1 MRPPSAAAKNTN
13 VMQSALS
20 PRPAGSPFD
29 GDTEMAQLMRGFDW
43 SRSPLGEPASWPE
56 SLRTAVNIVL
66 TSRFAMWMGWGDE
79 LTFLYNDAYAQMT
92 LGAKHPWALG
102 RPAREVWAEAWPEL
116 SPRVEHVLRTGTA
129 TWDERLLLFLER
141 SGFPEETYHT
151 FSYSPLGGGGA
162 GAEGMLCVVTEE
174 TERVIGERRLSL
186 LHELGAALA
195 GASTTPEVLA
205 AVERALAQP
214 APDLPFTLT
223 YMLDPSSQR
232 ARGVVV
238 TGIQSGHPAV
248 QDAEGPELSHPYW
261 PLSRVLHEEAS
272 AVVSL
277 PPAPGWPRGAWA
289 REPLQAVLVPMP
301 RRGAELPPGV
311 FIAGLN
317 RFRPFDANYRNF
329 VTLFAGQVAAALA
342 NARLYE
348 EERKRAEALA
358 ELDRA
363 KTAFFS
369 NVSHEFRTPLTLML
383 APTEDAVTNARPL
396 AGKELETVYDNELR
410 LLRLVNTLLDFS
422 RIEAGRI
429 AAAYREVDLGRLTT
443 DLASTF
449 RSAVERAGLAFV
461 VQCEPIGEP
470 VFVDPQ
476 MWERILLNLL
486 SNAFKFTFHGS
497 IGVELRPLGTGQV
510 ELAVSDTGIGIAEHE
525 LPRVFDRFHRIE
537 GTRARTHEGSGIGLA
552 LVSDLVKLHGGS
564 ISVRSELGRGTRF
577 SVVIPTGNRHL
588 PAEHIDVAPSASP
601 GRSLAA
607 QFAHEALRWL
617 PNEASSE
624 PQQPPLSRSL
634 RPGRVLVADDNA
646 DMREYLTRIL
656 SVHWEVDAV
665 SDGREALALALRRR
679 PDLII
684 SDVMM
689 PSLDGFGLLRALRA
703 DAELRTIPVVML
715 SARAGEEARIEGIE
729 AGANDYLVKP
739 FSARELVARVAA
751 RLELQRLGQRLADER
766 AAIARLFEL
775 APLPVAILRGPELH
789 FETANASYVQSWG
802 GRALVGK
809 PLLDALPE
817 LGGQGLD
824 ELLLEVLHTGMP
836 FVGRERLVRIERAG
850 RLEDTYFTFI
860 FAPIRNE
867 EGRPDSVI
875 AICNDVTEQVIARQ
889 RLEALALEAS
899 QASRAKDEFLAM
911 LGHELRNPLAPMR
924 TALQLMRLRGST
936 SREQDVLERQV
947 NHLSRLVDDLLD
959 ISRVTRGKIDLS
971 RGAVELSE
979 IVLRAME
986 IASPVLEHA
995 HHEVILDIARKGL
1008 GVDADIERMAQVV
1021 SNLLTNA
1028 AKYSDPR
1035 SRIHVSGSRVGDWVK
1050 LSVKDEGSGIAPEML
1065 SRVFDAFVQQ
1075 PQTLERSRGGLGLGL
1090 AIVKSL
1096 VEQHGGSVRAL
1107 SAGIGQGSEFVVELP
1122 WDPSARTPHSDRV
1135 SSPHVASQRGRPK
1148 QILVVDDNEDAA
1160 VMLQHALTS
1169 LGYQVQI
1176 ASDGPSALDVC
1187 VGFQPDIALL
1197 DIGLPVMDGYELAQ
1211 RLRELLIDS
1220 GRVPH
1225 LRLMAVTGYGQET
1238 DRARSAAAGFHEHLV
1253 KPIELGRLAR
1263 VLEAVN
1269 IG

>member
-1 MRPPSAAAKNTN
+1 VT
-13 VMQSALS
+13 QSALAARAAPS
-20 PRPAGSPFD
+20 FLD
-29 GDTEMAQLMRGFDW
+29 GDTEMAELTRAFDW
-43 SRSPLGEPASWPE
+43 SKSPLGPPESWPD

-66 TSRFAMWMGWGDE
+66 TSRFAMWMGWGNE
-79 LTFLYNDAYAQMT
+79 LTFLYNDAYAHMT

-102 RPAREVWAEAWPEL
+102 RPAHEVWAEIWPHL
-116 SPRVEHVLRTGTA
+116 APRIDQVLKTRTA

-151 FSYSPLGGGGA
+151 FSYSPLGA
-162 GAEGMLCVVTEE
+162 EARGAEGMLCVVTEE
-174 TERVIGERRLSL
+174 TERVIGERRLGL
-186 LHELGAALA
+186 LHELGAELA
-195 GASTTPEVLA
+195 GASTTAEVLA
-205 AVERALAQP
+205 AVERALKSP

-223 YMLDPSSQR
+223 YMLDADAAG
-232 ARGVVV
+232 ARRVVS
-238 TGIQSGHPAV
+238 TGIASDHPAV
-248 QDAEGPELSHPYW
+248 SDATGAQLVHPLW
-261 PLSRVLHEEAS
+261 PLARVLAEQAS
-272 AVVSL
+272 TVISL
-277 PPAPGWPRGAWA
+277 PSTLPWPKGAWQQ
-289 REPLQAVLVPMP
+289 EPLQAVLLPFS
-301 RRGAELPPGV
+301 RGGAELPGV

-317 RFRPFDANYRNF
+317 RYRPFDASYRNF

-348 EERKRAEALA
+348 GERKRAEALA

-383 APTEDAVTNARPL
+383 APTEDALTNARPL
-396 AGKELETVYDNELR
+396 AGKELQTVYDNELR

-429 AAAYREVDLGRLTT
+429 AAVYREVDLGRLTT

-449 RSAVERAGLAFV
+449 RSAVERAGLEFRV
-461 VQCEPIGEP
+461 TCQPIAEP
-470 VFVDPQ
+470 VFVDSQ

-486 SNAFKFTFHGS
+486 SNAFKFTFEGS
-497 IGVELRPLGTGQV
+497 IEVALRPSGPGHVELS
-510 ELAVSDTGIGIAEHE
+510 VSDTGIGIPEHE
-525 LPRVFDRFHRIE
+525 LPRVFERFHRIE

-552 LVSDLVKLHGGS
+552 LVSELVKLLGGT
-564 ISVRSELGRGTRF
+564 ISAQSELGRGTRF
-577 SVVIPTGNRHL
+577 SVAIPTGSRHL
-588 PAEHIDVAPSASP
+588 LAAQIAAEPAPDLR

-607 QFAHEALRWL
+607 QFER
-617 PNEASSE
+617 EASRW
-624 PQQPPLSRSL
+624 QPVEATHDQAPLSRAV
-634 RPGRVLVADDNA
+634 RPGRLLIADDNA

-656 SVHWEVDAV
+656 SEHWEVEAV
-665 SDGREALALALRRR
+665 GDGREALNVARRR
-679 PDLII
+679 HPDLII

-689 PSLDGFGLLRALRA
+689 PSLDGFGLLRELRA
-703 DAELRTIPVVML
+703 DAQLRATPVVLL

-751 RLELQRLGQRLADER
+751 RLELQRLGQRLTDER
-766 AAIARLFEL
+766 AAIARLFEQT
-775 APLPVAILRGPELH
+775 PMPVAIFRGPELR
-789 FETANASYVQSWG
+789 FDAANQSYQQTVG
-802 GRALVGK
+802 GRMLLGK
-809 PLLDALPE
+809 TLLEALPE
-817 LGGQGLD
+817 LAGQGYD
-824 ELLLEVLHTGMP
+824 ELLHEVLHTGAP
-836 FVGRERLVRIERAG
+836 AVGRERLVRLERGG

-860 FAPIRNE
+860 YAPILGDD
-867 EGRPDSVI
+867 GRPDSVI
-875 AICNDVTEQVIARQ
+875 ALCNDVTEQVIARQ

-924 TALQLMRLRGST
+924 TALQLMRLRGTS

-947 NHLSRLVDDLLD
+947 THLSRLVDDLLD
-959 ISRVTRGKIDLS
+959 ISRITRGKIDLS
-971 RGAVELSE
+971 RRAVELSE
-979 IVLRAME
+979 VVLRAME

-995 HHEVILDIARKGL
+995 HHEVLLDVPRKGL
-1008 GVDADIERMAQVV
+1008 GVDADIERLAQVV

-1035 SRIHVSGSRVGDWVK
+1035 SRIHVTGSRTGDWVK

-1090 AIVKSL
+1090 AIVRSL
-1096 VEQHGGSVRAL
+1096 VEQHGGTVRAF
-1107 SAGIGQGSEFVVELP
+1107 SAGIGRGSEFIVELP
-1122 WDPSARTPHSDRV
+1122 WDPSARTPRSDHGSAPRAAAR
-1135 SSPHVASQRGRPK
+1135 SEQPK

-1160 VMLQHALTS
+1160 VMLQHALSS
-1169 LGYQVQI
+1169 LGYRV
-1176 ASDGPSALDVC
+1176 AVAGDGPSALDVC
-1187 VGFQPDIALL
+1187 ASFQPDVALL

-1238 DRARSAAAGFHEHLV
+1238 DRARSADAGFHVHLV

-1263 VLEAVN
+1263 VIEDGEA
-1269 IG
+1269 G